1 VEVNDGASAGVAI
14 GDVDGDGRPDLV
26 FAAVPAE
33 FRDLAANP
41 VLRST
46 GQGTFASLAAL
57 GAAPTSAVGIADIDG
72 GGPADILFVSETGAH
87 QVWRGTSGTPAL
99 QPQQIA
105 LPGAT
110 TLLLADLDDDGAT
123 DVVLGS
129 PDDAGVDIYFN
140 DGTGSV
146 GGGDSEPPVITLNGE
161 STVTVPFG
169 GEWNDPGATATDNV
183 DGDLSDAVEVS
194 GSVSTSLVGAYR
206 LTYTVTDSAGN
217 QASVVRTVNVAPAAG
232 TGGGGGGS
240 AGPGLLAL
248 ASALLLGRALR
259 RRPRRWNIGRGQSE
273 GIAE

>member
-1 VEVNDGASAGVAI
+1 
-14 GDVDGDGRPDLV
+14 
-26 FAAVPAE
+26 
-33 FRDLAANP
+33 
-41 VLRST
+41 
-46 GQGTFASLAAL
+46 
-57 GAAPTSAVGIADIDG
+57 
-72 GGPADILFVSETGAH
+72 
-87 QVWRGTSGTPAL
+87 
-99 QPQQIA
+99 

-110 TLLLADLDDDGAT
+110 TLLLADLDDDGAI

-140 DGTGSV
+140 DGTGNV

-240 AGPGLLAL
+240 AGAGLLAL